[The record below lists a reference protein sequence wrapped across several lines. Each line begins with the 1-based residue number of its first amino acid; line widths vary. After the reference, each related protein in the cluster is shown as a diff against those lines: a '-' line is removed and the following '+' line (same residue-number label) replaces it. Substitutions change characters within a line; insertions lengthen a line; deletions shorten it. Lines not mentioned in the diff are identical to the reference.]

1 MKKLYVAKDEKG
13 RYIAVDGSKTKDINK
28 ADLYNVKAD
37 AKANGLPVRVNIV
50 EAEDD

>member
-13 RYIAVDGSKTKDINK
+13 RYFADLGGWSKDINK
-28 ADLYNVKAD
+28 AALYMKKEN
-37 AKANGLPVRVNIV
+37 AKSDGLPVRVNIV